1 MSKHNRNAESRR
13 LGGRGRSW
21 LAALPLMLAL
31 AVPGAA
37 LTVAPPPAHA
47 AADMSNWW
55 VYVTNDRADDL
66 KKLLAQGADPNTRH
80 RTGQPTIMRAVA
92 EGAWE
97 VFDVLAADRR
107 TDLNIENPAGETPLM
122 YLAIA
127 GDTRRAEALIARG
140 AQVNR
145 LGWTP
150 LAYAASKG
158 NVDTARMLLRHKAM
172 VNAPSGE
179 GRTPLMMAALSGNR
193 DMVQLLLDAGAD
205 PTTTDQQGRSAADW
219 ALAGKSESLSEELK
233 RIADKTWKE
242 RDAQRAAG
250 ASLPSAPAAPS
261 APSLPS
267 APSMPSAPTAG
278 GSVTGAP
285 AAPAAPATNGSG
297 VQGVQGVNLNR
308 Y

>member
-1 MSKHNRNAESRR
+1 
-13 LGGRGRSW
+13 
-21 LAALPLMLAL
+21 MLAL
-31 AVPGAA
+31 AAPGTMLAVTPSA
-37 LTVAPPPAHA
+37 AHA

-80 RTGQPTIMRAVA
+80 QTGQPAIMRAVA
-92 EGAWE
+92 EGAWG
-97 VFDVLAADRR
+97 VFDVLAADPR

-127 GDTRRAEALIARG
+127 GDTARAEALIARG

-242 RDAQRAAG
+242 RDAQRGAG
-250 ASLPSAPAAPS
+250 ASLPSAPAAPTAPS
-261 APSLPS
+261 APSLPA
-267 APSMPSAPTAG
+267 APMPGVASP
-278 GSVTGAP
+278 AP
-285 AAPAAPATNGSG
+285 AAPPAPAASGSGSG

-308 Y
+308 YD